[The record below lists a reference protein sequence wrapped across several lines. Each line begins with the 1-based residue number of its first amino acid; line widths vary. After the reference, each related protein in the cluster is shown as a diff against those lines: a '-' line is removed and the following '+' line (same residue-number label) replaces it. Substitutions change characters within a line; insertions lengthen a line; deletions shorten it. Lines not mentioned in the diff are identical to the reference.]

1 MTTGADAI
9 TSLECKF
16 FDHSKV
22 EQIYQEYVKIC
33 EANSGIQKCFTEIQD
48 EWEYCSSVP
57 NKLQELKSKLNQMIQ
72 TYQREL
78 NDNFSN
84 KNHEE
89 VEKRCIC
96 LKQSFYNKII
106 NDVKKPKNINKRFKT
121 CNRDIIYKT
130 NGVPSNLCTFRNL
143 NIVEIVRMKMIF
155 DFYLYY
161 YRNIMDSTV
170 DQKSNEHRE
179 YFIKGFYEHCNSII
193 QCLNDKSNSEY
204 CDEFKE
210 YHNKYNSFKVFLEI
224 LISYANNLDGS
235 QFPEECIL
243 SERLLNGQYLFQL
256 REEIERIRSRYRPTN
271 YGTTAI
277 TVVFLITGTV
287 IGAFLISY
295 YFFGITPNEL
305 WLRTLKLINK
315 EAHANLDDE
324 TESNSLFTSE
334 NQENTF
340 KNKGYTIS
348 YKSAN
353 YS

>member
-1 MTTGADAI
+1 MTNGADAI
-9 TSLECKF
+9 TSLKCKF
-16 FDHSKV
+16 SDHSKV
-22 EQIYQEYVKIC
+22 QQIHEEYVKTC
-33 EANSGIQKCFTEIQD
+33 EVNSSRQKCFTEIQD

-57 NKLQELKSKLNQMIQ
+57 DKLQELISKLNQMIQ

-78 NDNFSN
+78 NDNFSDE
-84 KNHEE
+84 NHEE
-89 VEKRCIC
+89 VKKRCIC

-106 NDVKKPKNINKRFKT
+106 NDVKKPININKRFKT
-121 CNRDIIYKT
+121 CNHDIIYKT
-130 NGVPSNLCTFRNL
+130 NGVPSNICTFRNL

-210 YHNKYNSFKVFLEI
+210 YHNKYNSFKVFLES

-277 TVVFLITGTV
+277 T
-287 IGAFLISY
+287 
-295 YFFGITPNEL
+295 ITPNEL

-315 EAHANLDDE
+315 EAHANLDYE
-324 TESNSLFTSE
+324 TESNSLVTSE
-334 NQENTF
+334 YLENNS
-340 KNKGYTIS
+340 KGKGYSIS
-348 YKSAN
+348 YKSTK